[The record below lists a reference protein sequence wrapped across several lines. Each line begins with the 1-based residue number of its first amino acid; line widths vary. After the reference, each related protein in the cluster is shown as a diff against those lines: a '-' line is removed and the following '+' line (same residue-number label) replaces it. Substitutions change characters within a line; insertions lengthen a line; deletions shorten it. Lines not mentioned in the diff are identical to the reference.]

1 MKKIFLIISLISPF
15 FITANAEQWDKNI
28 TTKVDV
34 ESFWKQVK
42 ETREIKYGVDKD
54 WDKNMDYCSHFA
66 EKIALSTTGE
76 FDGEEQVV
84 YNIGAEYGPP
94 ESKDGNRIIF
104 ASGKLTIEI
113 ATKYNKVV
121 KSKSKKE
128 GMAAKL
134 MFEALTASLP

>member
-54 WDKNMDYCSHFA
+54 WDKNMDYCSYFS
-66 EKIALSTTGE
+66 EKIALS
-76 FDGEEQVV
+76 
-84 YNIGAEYGPP
+84 
-94 ESKDGNRIIF
+94 
-104 ASGKLTIEI
+104 
-113 ATKYNKVV
+113 
-121 KSKSKKE
+121 KKE
-128 GMAAKL
+128 GLVMSKL
-134 MFEALTASLP
+134 IKYADKCMNTLNFMTKYMLDETAQYEE